1 MNILL
6 RLLAWTPLPL
16 LYVYGDILHFFTFYV
31 FRWRVDVA
39 RRNLA
44 AAFPEKPEGERESIL
59 RQNFRNLA
67 RTLMEAIWGS
77 RASGEEL
84 MRRVAFEN
92 PEVIEKYK
100 AAQQSVVLLTA
111 HTCNWEWLLL
121 AAGARFGI
129 PIDAVYKTLR
139 LQVVDAFTRDM
150 SSRFGGNPIPFENF
164 VFELLKRAGQ
174 ARAYGLLAD
183 QTPVKRMP
191 KYWTKFLNQD
201 TAFFLGPERIARYL
215 DAPGALRRDE
225 ARRRRDVL
233 GEAARAR
240 RAALRGRGCR
250 REDRRRLR
258 ARPRGDDPRPSGRL
272 AVDPQQVEV
281 RAAAGRVDR
290 QHVRAS
296 RARDLVGPRVHCS
309 TRHRLPVPI
318 VAGLL
323 HCDCNVA
330 IIRLLRST
338 QCHPST
344 SRTARVALAE
354 FSVALRSAP

>member
-1 MNILL
+1 MNIFL

-16 LYVYGDILHFFTFYV
+16 LYVYGDILHFLTFYV
-31 FRWRVDVA
+31 FRWRVDPA

-44 AAFPEKPEGERESIL
+44 AAFPDMPAAERESIL
-59 RQNFRNLA
+59 RQNYRNLA
-67 RTLMEAIWGS
+67 RTLMEAFWGA
-77 RASGEEL
+77 RASGEAL
-84 MRRVAFEN
+84 MARVAFEN

-150 SSRFGGNPIPFENF
+150 RSRFGGNPIPFENF

-215 DAPGALRRDE
+215 DAPVLYVEMKRAGKGRYSVRLHVIAEPPYEDE
-225 ARRRRDVL
+225 DAGVKIAEAYARGL
-233 GEAARAR
+233 EATIRAHP
-240 RAALRGRGCR
+240 ADWLWIHNKWKY
-250 REDRRRLR
+250 
-258 ARPRGDDPRPSGRL
+258 ARPPD
-272 AVDPQQVEV
+272 E
-281 RAAAGRVDR
+281 
-290 QHVRAS
+290 
-296 RARDLVGPRVHCS
+296 
-309 TRHRLPVPI
+309 
-318 VAGLL
+318 
-323 HCDCNVA
+323 
-330 IIRLLRST
+330 
-338 QCHPST
+338 
-344 SRTARVALAE
+344 
-354 FSVALRSAP
+354 

>member
-31 FRWRVDVA
+31 FRWRVGVA

-44 AAFPEKPEGERESIL
+44 AAFPGMPEGERESIL

-150 SSRFGGNPIPFENF
+150 RSRFGGNPIPFENF

-215 DAPGALRRDE
+215 DAPVLYVEMKRAGVGKYSVKLHVLAEPPYEDE
-225 ARRRRDVL
+225 DAGVKIAEAYARGL
-233 GEAARAR
+233 EATIRAHP
-240 RAALRGRGCR
+240 ADWLWIHNKWKY
-250 REDRRRLR
+250 
-258 ARPRGDDPRPSGRL
+258 ARPLD
-272 AVDPQQVEV
+272 E
-281 RAAAGRVDR
+281 
-290 QHVRAS
+290 
-296 RARDLVGPRVHCS
+296 
-309 TRHRLPVPI
+309 
-318 VAGLL
+318 
-323 HCDCNVA
+323 
-330 IIRLLRST
+330 
-338 QCHPST
+338 
-344 SRTARVALAE
+344 
-354 FSVALRSAP
+354 

>member
-1 MNILL
+1 MNIFL

-16 LYVYGDILHFFTFYV
+16 LYVYGDILHFLTFYV
-31 FRWRVDVA
+31 FRWRVDLA

-44 AAFPEKPEGERESIL
+44 AAFPDMPAAERESIL
-59 RQNFRNLA
+59 RQNYRNLA
-67 RTLMEAIWGS
+67 RTLMEAFWGA
-77 RASGEEL
+77 RASGEAL
-84 MRRVAFEN
+84 MARVAFEN

-150 SSRFGGNPIPFENF
+150 RSRFGGNPIPFENF

-201 TAFFLGPERIARYL
+201 TAFFLSPERIARYL
-215 DAPGALRRDE
+215 DAPVLYVEMKRAGKGRYSVRLHVIAEPPYEDDDAGVKIAE
-225 ARRRRDVL
+225 AYARGL
-233 GEAARAR
+233 EATIRAHP
-240 RAALRGRGCR
+240 ADWLWIHNKWKY
-250 REDRRRLR
+250 
-258 ARPRGDDPRPSGRL
+258 ARPAD
-272 AVDPQQVEV
+272 E
-281 RAAAGRVDR
+281 
-290 QHVRAS
+290 
-296 RARDLVGPRVHCS
+296 
-309 TRHRLPVPI
+309 
-318 VAGLL
+318 
-323 HCDCNVA
+323 
-330 IIRLLRST
+330 
-338 QCHPST
+338 
-344 SRTARVALAE
+344 
-354 FSVALRSAP
+354 

>member
-1 MNILL
+1 MNIFL
-6 RLLAWTPLPL
+6 RLLALTPLPL
-16 LYVYGDILHFFTFYV
+16 LYLYGDILHFFTFHV
-31 FRWRVDVA
+31 FRWRVEVA

-59 RQNFRNLA
+59 RQNYRNLA

-100 AAQQSVVLLTA
+100 AAKQSVVLLTA

-150 SSRFGGNPIPFENF
+150 RSRFGGNPIPFENF

-215 DAPGALRRDE
+215 DAPVLYVEMKRAGVGKYSVKLHVLAEPPYEDE
-225 ARRRRDVL
+225 DAGVKIAESYARGL
-233 GEAARAR
+233 EATIRAHP
-240 RAALRGRGCR
+240 ADWLWIHNKWKY
-250 REDRRRLR
+250 
-258 ARPRGDDPRPSGRL
+258 ARPPD
-272 AVDPQQVEV
+272 E
-281 RAAAGRVDR
+281 
-290 QHVRAS
+290 
-296 RARDLVGPRVHCS
+296 
-309 TRHRLPVPI
+309 
-318 VAGLL
+318 
-323 HCDCNVA
+323 
-330 IIRLLRST
+330 
-338 QCHPST
+338 
-344 SRTARVALAE
+344 
-354 FSVALRSAP
+354 

>member
-1 MNILL
+1 MNIVL

-16 LYVYGDILHFFTFYV
+16 LYVYGDILHFLTFYV
-31 FRWRVDVA
+31 FRWRVDLA

-44 AAFPEKPEGERESIL
+44 AAFPDMPAAERESIL
-59 RQNFRNLA
+59 RQNYRNLA
-67 RTLMEAIWGS
+67 RTLMEAFWGA
-77 RASGEEL
+77 RASGEAL
-84 MRRVAFEN
+84 MARVAFEN

-139 LQVVDAFTRDM
+139 LKVVDAFTRDM
-150 SSRFGGNPIPFENF
+150 RSRFGGNPIPFENF

-215 DAPGALRRDE
+215 DAPVLYVEMKRAGKGRYSVRLHVIAEPPYEDDDAGVKIAE
-225 ARRRRDVL
+225 AYARGL
-233 GEAARAR
+233 EATIRAHP
-240 RAALRGRGCR
+240 ADWLWIHNKWKY
-250 REDRRRLR
+250 
-258 ARPRGDDPRPSGRL
+258 ARPAD
-272 AVDPQQVEV
+272 E
-281 RAAAGRVDR
+281 
-290 QHVRAS
+290 
-296 RARDLVGPRVHCS
+296 
-309 TRHRLPVPI
+309 
-318 VAGLL
+318 
-323 HCDCNVA
+323 
-330 IIRLLRST
+330 
-338 QCHPST
+338 
-344 SRTARVALAE
+344 
-354 FSVALRSAP
+354 

>member
-1 MNILL
+1 MNIFL

-16 LYVYGDILHFFTFYV
+16 LYVYGDILHFLTFYV
-31 FRWRVDVA
+31 FRWRVDLA

-44 AAFPEKPEGERESIL
+44 AAFPDMPAAERESIL
-59 RQNFRNLA
+59 RQNYRNLA

-77 RASGEEL
+77 RASGEAL

-139 LQVVDAFTRDM
+139 LTVVDAFTREM
-150 SSRFGGNPIPFENF
+150 RSRFGGNPIPFENF

-215 DAPGALRRDE
+215 DAPVLYVEMKRAGKGRYSVRLHVIAEPPYEDDDAGVKIAE
-225 ARRRRDVL
+225 AYARGL
-233 GEAARAR
+233 EATIRAHP
-240 RAALRGRGCR
+240 ADWLWIHNKWKY
-250 REDRRRLR
+250 
-258 ARPRGDDPRPSGRL
+258 ARPAD
-272 AVDPQQVEV
+272 E
-281 RAAAGRVDR
+281 
-290 QHVRAS
+290 
-296 RARDLVGPRVHCS
+296 
-309 TRHRLPVPI
+309 
-318 VAGLL
+318 
-323 HCDCNVA
+323 
-330 IIRLLRST
+330 
-338 QCHPST
+338 
-344 SRTARVALAE
+344 
-354 FSVALRSAP
+354 

>member
-1 MNILL
+1 
-6 RLLAWTPLPL
+6 
-16 LYVYGDILHFFTFYV
+16 
-31 FRWRVDVA
+31 
-39 RRNLA
+39 
-44 AAFPEKPEGERESIL
+44 
-59 RQNFRNLA
+59 
-67 RTLMEAIWGS
+67 
-77 RASGEEL
+77 

-150 SSRFGGNPIPFENF
+150 RSRFGGNPIPFENF

-215 DAPGALRRDE
+215 DAPVLYVEMKRAGVGKYSVKLHVLAEPPYEDE
-225 ARRRRDVL
+225 DAGVKIAEGYARGL
-233 GEAARAR
+233 EATIRAHP
-240 RAALRGRGCR
+240 ADWLWIHNKWKY
-250 REDRRRLR
+250 
-258 ARPRGDDPRPSGRL
+258 ARPPD
-272 AVDPQQVEV
+272 E
-281 RAAAGRVDR
+281 
-290 QHVRAS
+290 
-296 RARDLVGPRVHCS
+296 
-309 TRHRLPVPI
+309 
-318 VAGLL
+318 
-323 HCDCNVA
+323 
-330 IIRLLRST
+330 
-338 QCHPST
+338 
-344 SRTARVALAE
+344 
-354 FSVALRSAP
+354 

>member
-1 MNILL
+1 MNIFL

-16 LYVYGDILHFFTFYV
+16 LYVYGDILHFLTFYV
-31 FRWRVDVA
+31 FRWRVDLA

-44 AAFPEKPEGERESIL
+44 AAFPDMPAAERQSIL
-59 RQNFRNLA
+59 RQNYRNLA
-67 RTLMEAIWGS
+67 RTLMEAFWGA
-77 RASGEEL
+77 RASGEAL
-84 MRRVAFEN
+84 MARVAFEN

-150 SSRFGGNPIPFENF
+150 RSRFGGNPIPFENF

-215 DAPGALRRDE
+215 DAPVLYVEMKRAGKGRYSVRLHVIAEPPYEDDDAGVKIAE
-225 ARRRRDVL
+225 AYARGL
-233 GEAARAR
+233 EATIRAHP
-240 RAALRGRGCR
+240 ADWLWIHNKWKY
-250 REDRRRLR
+250 
-258 ARPRGDDPRPSGRL
+258 ARPAD
-272 AVDPQQVEV
+272 E
-281 RAAAGRVDR
+281 
-290 QHVRAS
+290 
-296 RARDLVGPRVHCS
+296 
-309 TRHRLPVPI
+309 
-318 VAGLL
+318 
-323 HCDCNVA
+323 
-330 IIRLLRST
+330 
-338 QCHPST
+338 
-344 SRTARVALAE
+344 
-354 FSVALRSAP
+354 

>member
-31 FRWRVDVA
+31 FRWRVDLA

-44 AAFPEKPEGERESIL
+44 AAFPGMPEGERESIL

-150 SSRFGGNPIPFENF
+150 RSRFGGNPIPFENF

-215 DAPGALRRDE
+215 DAP
-225 ARRRRDVL
+225 VL
-233 GEAARAR
+233 YVEMKRAGVGKYSVK
-240 RAALRGRGCR
+240 L
-250 REDRRRLR
+250 
-258 ARPRGDDPRPSGRL
+258 
-272 AVDPQQVEV
+272 
-281 RAAAGRVDR
+281 
-290 QHVRAS
+290 HV
-296 RARDLVGPRVHCS
+296 
-309 TRHRLPVPI
+309 
-318 VAGLL
+318 
-323 HCDCNVA
+323 
-330 IIRLLRST
+330 
-338 QCHPST
+338 
-344 SRTARVALAE
+344 LAE
-354 FSVALRSAP
+354 PPYEDEDAGVKIAEAYARGLEATIRAHPADWLWIHNKWKYGRPADE

>member
-16 LYVYGDILHFFTFYV
+16 LYLYGDILHFFTFYV

-44 AAFPEKPEGERESIL
+44 AAFPEKPEAERESIL

-150 SSRFGGNPIPFENF
+150 RSRFGGNPIPFENF

-215 DAPGALRRDE
+215 DAPVLYVEMKRAGVGKYSVKLHVLAEPPYEDE
-225 ARRRRDVL
+225 DAGVKIAEGYARGL
-233 GEAARAR
+233 EATIRAHP
-240 RAALRGRGCR
+240 ADWLWIHNKWKY
-250 REDRRRLR
+250 
-258 ARPRGDDPRPSGRL
+258 ARPAD
-272 AVDPQQVEV
+272 E
-281 RAAAGRVDR
+281 
-290 QHVRAS
+290 
-296 RARDLVGPRVHCS
+296 
-309 TRHRLPVPI
+309 
-318 VAGLL
+318 
-323 HCDCNVA
+323 
-330 IIRLLRST
+330 
-338 QCHPST
+338 
-344 SRTARVALAE
+344 
-354 FSVALRSAP
+354 

>member
-1 MNILL
+1 
-6 RLLAWTPLPL
+6 
-16 LYVYGDILHFFTFYV
+16 
-31 FRWRVDVA
+31 
-39 RRNLA
+39 
-44 AAFPEKPEGERESIL
+44 
-59 RQNFRNLA
+59 
-67 RTLMEAIWGS
+67 MEAIWGS

-150 SSRFGGNPIPFENF
+150 RSRFGGNPIPFENF

-215 DAPGALRRDE
+215 DAPVLYVEMKRAGVGKYSVKLHVLAEPPYEDE
-225 ARRRRDVL
+225 DAGVKIAEGYARGL
-233 GEAARAR
+233 EATIRAHP
-240 RAALRGRGCR
+240 ADWLWIHNKWKY
-250 REDRRRLR
+250 
-258 ARPRGDDPRPSGRL
+258 ARPAD
-272 AVDPQQVEV
+272 E
-281 RAAAGRVDR
+281 
-290 QHVRAS
+290 
-296 RARDLVGPRVHCS
+296 
-309 TRHRLPVPI
+309 
-318 VAGLL
+318 
-323 HCDCNVA
+323 
-330 IIRLLRST
+330 
-338 QCHPST
+338 
-344 SRTARVALAE
+344 
-354 FSVALRSAP
+354 

>member
-1 MNILL
+1 MNIFL

-16 LYVYGDILHFFTFYV
+16 LYVYGDILHFLTFYV
-31 FRWRVDVA
+31 FRWRVDLA

-44 AAFPEKPEGERESIL
+44 AAFPDMPAAERESIL
-59 RQNFRNLA
+59 RQNYRNLA
-67 RTLMEAIWGS
+67 RTLMEAFWGA
-77 RASGEEL
+77 RASGEAL
-84 MRRVAFEN
+84 MARVAFEN

-150 SSRFGGNPIPFENF
+150 RSRFGGNPIPFENF

-215 DAPGALRRDE
+215 DAS
-225 ARRRRDVL
+225 VL
-233 GEAARAR
+233 YVEMTRAG
-240 RAALRGRGCR
+240 RGRYSV
-250 REDRRRLR
+250 RL
-258 ARPRGDDPRPSGRL
+258 
-272 AVDPQQVEV
+272 
-281 RAAAGRVDR
+281 
-290 QHVRAS
+290 HV
-296 RARDLVGPRVHCS
+296 
-309 TRHRLPVPI
+309 
-318 VAGLL
+318 
-323 HCDCNVA
+323 
-330 IIRLLRST
+330 
-338 QCHPST
+338 
-344 SRTARVALAE
+344 LAE
-354 FSVALRSAP
+354 PPYEDEDAGVKIAEAYARGLEATIRAHPADWLWIHNKWKYGRPADE

>member
-1 MNILL
+1 MNIFL

-16 LYVYGDILHFFTFYV
+16 LYVYGDILHFLTFYV
-31 FRWRVDVA
+31 FRWRVDLA

-44 AAFPEKPEGERESIL
+44 AAFPDMPAAERESIL
-59 RQNFRNLA
+59 RQNYRNLA
-67 RTLMEAIWGS
+67 RTLMEAFWGA
-77 RASGEEL
+77 RASGEAL
-84 MRRVAFEN
+84 MARVAFEN

-150 SSRFGGNPIPFENF
+150 RSRFGGNPIPFENF

-215 DAPGALRRDE
+215 DAPVLYVEMKRAGKGRYSVRLHVIAEPPYEDE
-225 ARRRRDVL
+225 DAGVKIAEAYARGL
-233 GEAARAR
+233 EATIRAHP
-240 RAALRGRGCR
+240 ADWLWIHNKWKY
-250 REDRRRLR
+250 
-258 ARPRGDDPRPSGRL
+258 ARPAD
-272 AVDPQQVEV
+272 E
-281 RAAAGRVDR
+281 
-290 QHVRAS
+290 
-296 RARDLVGPRVHCS
+296 
-309 TRHRLPVPI
+309 
-318 VAGLL
+318 
-323 HCDCNVA
+323 
-330 IIRLLRST
+330 
-338 QCHPST
+338 
-344 SRTARVALAE
+344 
-354 FSVALRSAP
+354 

>member
-1 MNILL
+1 MNIFL
-6 RLLAWTPLPL
+6 RLLALTPLPL
-16 LYVYGDILHFFTFYV
+16 LYVYGDILHFFTFRV
-31 FRWRVDVA
+31 FRWRVEVA

-44 AAFPEKPEGERESIL
+44 AAFPEKPEVERESIL
-59 RQNFRNLA
+59 RQNYRNLA

-150 SSRFGGNPIPFENF
+150 RSRFGGNPIPFENF

-215 DAPGALRRDE
+215 DAPVLYVEMKRAGVGKYSVKLHVLAEPPYEDE
-225 ARRRRDVL
+225 DAGVKIAEGYARGL
-233 GEAARAR
+233 EATIRAHP
-240 RAALRGRGCR
+240 ADWLWIHNKWKY
-250 REDRRRLR
+250 
-258 ARPRGDDPRPSGRL
+258 ARPPD
-272 AVDPQQVEV
+272 E
-281 RAAAGRVDR
+281 
-290 QHVRAS
+290 
-296 RARDLVGPRVHCS
+296 
-309 TRHRLPVPI
+309 
-318 VAGLL
+318 
-323 HCDCNVA
+323 
-330 IIRLLRST
+330 
-338 QCHPST
+338 
-344 SRTARVALAE
+344 
-354 FSVALRSAP
+354 

>member
-16 LYVYGDILHFFTFYV
+16 LYVYGDILHFLTFYV
-31 FRWRVDVA
+31 FRWRVDLA

-44 AAFPEKPEGERESIL
+44 AAFPAMPEAEREAIL
-59 RQNFRNLA
+59 RRNFRNLA

-77 RASGEEL
+77 RASGAEL

-150 SSRFGGNPIPFENF
+150 RSRFGGNPIPFENF

-215 DAPGALRRDE
+215 DAPVLYVEMKRAGVGKYSVKLHVLAEPPYEDE
-225 ARRRRDVL
+225 DAGVKIAEGYARGL
-233 GEAARAR
+233 EATIRAHP
-240 RAALRGRGCR
+240 ADWLWIHNKWKY
-250 REDRRRLR
+250 
-258 ARPRGDDPRPSGRL
+258 ARPPD
-272 AVDPQQVEV
+272 E
-281 RAAAGRVDR
+281 
-290 QHVRAS
+290 
-296 RARDLVGPRVHCS
+296 
-309 TRHRLPVPI
+309 
-318 VAGLL
+318 
-323 HCDCNVA
+323 
-330 IIRLLRST
+330 
-338 QCHPST
+338 
-344 SRTARVALAE
+344 
-354 FSVALRSAP
+354 

>member
-16 LYVYGDILHFFTFYV
+16 LYVYGDILHFLTFYV
-31 FRWRVDVA
+31 IRWRVDLA

-44 AAFPEKPEGERESIL
+44 AAFPAMPEAEREAVL

-150 SSRFGGNPIPFENF
+150 RSRFGGNPIPFENF

-215 DAPGALRRDE
+215 DAPVLYVEMKRAGVGKYSVKLHVLAEPPYEDE
-225 ARRRRDVL
+225 DAGVKIAEGYARGL
-233 GEAARAR
+233 EATIRAHP
-240 RAALRGRGCR
+240 ADWLWIHNKWKY
-250 REDRRRLR
+250 
-258 ARPRGDDPRPSGRL
+258 ARPPD
-272 AVDPQQVEV
+272 E
-281 RAAAGRVDR
+281 
-290 QHVRAS
+290 
-296 RARDLVGPRVHCS
+296 
-309 TRHRLPVPI
+309 
-318 VAGLL
+318 
-323 HCDCNVA
+323 
-330 IIRLLRST
+330 
-338 QCHPST
+338 
-344 SRTARVALAE
+344 
-354 FSVALRSAP
+354 

>member
-1 MNILL
+1 MNIFL

-16 LYVYGDILHFFTFYV
+16 LYVYGDILHFLTFYV
-31 FRWRVDVA
+31 FRWRVDLA

-44 AAFPEKPEGERESIL
+44 AAFPDMPAAERESIL
-59 RQNFRNLA
+59 RQNYRNLA

-92 PEVIEKYK
+92 PGVIEKYK

-150 SSRFGGNPIPFENF
+150 RSRFGGNPIPFENF

-215 DAPGALRRDE
+215 DAPVLYVEMKRAGVGKYSVQLHVLAEPPYEDE
-225 ARRRRDVL
+225 DAGVKIAEAYARGL
-233 GEAARAR
+233 EATIRAHP
-240 RAALRGRGCR
+240 ADWLWIHNKWKY
-250 REDRRRLR
+250 
-258 ARPRGDDPRPSGRL
+258 ARPPD
-272 AVDPQQVEV
+272 E
-281 RAAAGRVDR
+281 
-290 QHVRAS
+290 
-296 RARDLVGPRVHCS
+296 
-309 TRHRLPVPI
+309 
-318 VAGLL
+318 
-323 HCDCNVA
+323 
-330 IIRLLRST
+330 
-338 QCHPST
+338 
-344 SRTARVALAE
+344 
-354 FSVALRSAP
+354 

>member
-16 LYVYGDILHFFTFYV
+16 LYVYGDILHFLTFYI
-31 FRWRVDVA
+31 FRWRVDLA

-44 AAFPEKPEGERESIL
+44 AAFPAMPEAEREAIL

-77 RASGEEL
+77 RASGAEL

-150 SSRFGGNPIPFENF
+150 RSRFGGNPIPFENF

-215 DAPGALRRDE
+215 DAPVLYVEMKRAGVGKYSVKLHVLAEPPYEDE
-225 ARRRRDVL
+225 DAGVKIAEAYARGL
-233 GEAARAR
+233 EATIRAHP
-240 RAALRGRGCR
+240 ADWLWIHNKWKY
-250 REDRRRLR
+250 
-258 ARPRGDDPRPSGRL
+258 ARPPD
-272 AVDPQQVEV
+272 E
-281 RAAAGRVDR
+281 
-290 QHVRAS
+290 
-296 RARDLVGPRVHCS
+296 
-309 TRHRLPVPI
+309 
-318 VAGLL
+318 
-323 HCDCNVA
+323 
-330 IIRLLRST
+330 
-338 QCHPST
+338 
-344 SRTARVALAE
+344 
-354 FSVALRSAP
+354 

>member
-16 LYVYGDILHFFTFYV
+16 LYLYGDILHFFTFYV

-44 AAFPEKPEGERESIL
+44 AAFPEKPEAERESIL

-150 SSRFGGNPIPFENF
+150 RSRFGGNPIPFENF

-215 DAPGALRRDE
+215 DAPVLYVEMKRAGVGKYSVKLHVLAEPPYEDE
-225 ARRRRDVL
+225 DAGVKIAEGYARGLEATIRAHRRRT
-233 GEAARAR
+233 
-240 RAALRGRGCR
+240 
-250 REDRRRLR
+250 
-258 ARPRGDDPRPSGRL
+258 S
-272 AVDPQQVEV
+272 
-281 RAAAGRVDR
+281 DR

-296 RARDLVGPRVHCS
+296 RARDLFGPRVHCP
-309 TRHRLPVPI
+309 RHAFRSRSLR
-318 VAGLL
+318 G
-323 HCDCNVA
+323 CCTA
-330 IIRLLRST
+330 IAMSL
-338 QCHPST
+338 
-344 SRTARVALAE
+344 
-354 FSVALRSAP
+354 

>member
-16 LYVYGDILHFFTFYV
+16 LYLYGDILHFFTFYV

-44 AAFPEKPEGERESIL
+44 AAFPEKPEAERESIL

-150 SSRFGGNPIPFENF
+150 RSRFGGNPIPFENF

-215 DAPGALRRDE
+215 DAPVLYVEMKRAGVGKYSVKLHVLAEPPYEDE
-225 ARRRRDVL
+225 DAGVKIAEGYARGL
-233 GEAARAR
+233 EATIRAHP
-240 RAALRGRGCR
+240 ADWLWIHNKWKY
-250 REDRRRLR
+250 
-258 ARPRGDDPRPSGRL
+258 ARPPD
-272 AVDPQQVEV
+272 E
-281 RAAAGRVDR
+281 
-290 QHVRAS
+290 
-296 RARDLVGPRVHCS
+296 
-309 TRHRLPVPI
+309 
-318 VAGLL
+318 
-323 HCDCNVA
+323 
-330 IIRLLRST
+330 
-338 QCHPST
+338 
-344 SRTARVALAE
+344 
-354 FSVALRSAP
+354 

>member
-16 LYVYGDILHFFTFYV
+16 LYVYGDILHFFAFYV
-31 FRWRVDVA
+31 FRWRVDLA

-44 AAFPEKPEGERESIL
+44 AAFPGMPEGERESIL

-150 SSRFGGNPIPFENF
+150 RSRFGGNPIPFENF

-215 DAPGALRRDE
+215 DAPVLYVEMKRAGAGKYSVKL
-225 ARRRRDVL
+225 
-233 GEAARAR
+233 
-240 RAALRGRGCR
+240 
-250 REDRRRLR
+250 
-258 ARPRGDDPRPSGRL
+258 
-272 AVDPQQVEV
+272 
-281 RAAAGRVDR
+281 
-290 QHVRAS
+290 HV
-296 RARDLVGPRVHCS
+296 
-309 TRHRLPVPI
+309 
-318 VAGLL
+318 
-323 HCDCNVA
+323 
-330 IIRLLRST
+330 
-338 QCHPST
+338 
-344 SRTARVALAE
+344 LAE
-354 FSVALRSAP
+354 PPYEDEDAGVKIAEAYARGLEATIRAHPADWLWIHNKWKYGRPADE

>member
-1 MNILL
+1 MNIFL

-16 LYVYGDILHFFTFYV
+16 LYVYGDILHFLTFYV
-31 FRWRVDVA
+31 FRWRVDLA

-44 AAFPEKPEGERESIL
+44 AAFPDMPAAERESIL
-59 RQNFRNLA
+59 RQNYRNLA
-67 RTLMEAIWGS
+67 RTLMEAFWGA
-77 RASGEEL
+77 RASGEAL
-84 MRRVAFEN
+84 MARVAFEN

-150 SSRFGGNPIPFENF
+150 RSRFGGNPIPFENF

-215 DAPGALRRDE
+215 DAPVLYVEMKRAGKGRYSVRLHVIAEPPYEDDDAGVKIAE
-225 ARRRRDVL
+225 AYARGL
-233 GEAARAR
+233 EATIRAHP
-240 RAALRGRGCR
+240 ADWLWIHNKWKY
-250 REDRRRLR
+250 
-258 ARPRGDDPRPSGRL
+258 ARPAD
-272 AVDPQQVEV
+272 
-281 RAAAGRVDR
+281 
-290 QHVRAS
+290 
-296 RARDLVGPRVHCS
+296 
-309 TRHRLPVPI
+309 
-318 VAGLL
+318 
-323 HCDCNVA
+323 
-330 IIRLLRST
+330 
-338 QCHPST
+338 
-344 SRTARVALAE
+344 
-354 FSVALRSAP
+354 

>member
-16 LYVYGDILHFFTFYV
+16 LYVYGDILHFLTFYV
-31 FRWRVDVA
+31 FRWRVDLA

-44 AAFPEKPEGERESIL
+44 AAFPAMPEAEREAIL

-150 SSRFGGNPIPFENF
+150 RSRFGGNPIPFENF

-215 DAPGALRRDE
+215 DAPVLYVEMKRAGVGKYSVKLHVLAEPPYEDE
-225 ARRRRDVL
+225 DAGVKIAEGYARGL
-233 GEAARAR
+233 EATIRAHP
-240 RAALRGRGCR
+240 ADWLWIHNKWKY
-250 REDRRRLR
+250 
-258 ARPRGDDPRPSGRL
+258 ARPPD
-272 AVDPQQVEV
+272 E
-281 RAAAGRVDR
+281 
-290 QHVRAS
+290 
-296 RARDLVGPRVHCS
+296 
-309 TRHRLPVPI
+309 
-318 VAGLL
+318 
-323 HCDCNVA
+323 
-330 IIRLLRST
+330 
-338 QCHPST
+338 
-344 SRTARVALAE
+344 
-354 FSVALRSAP
+354 

>member
-1 MNILL
+1 MNIFL

-16 LYVYGDILHFFTFYV
+16 LYVYGDILHFLTFYV
-31 FRWRVDVA
+31 FRWRVDLA

-44 AAFPEKPEGERESIL
+44 AAFPDMPAAERESIL
-59 RQNFRNLA
+59 RQNYRNLA
-67 RTLMEAIWGS
+67 RTLMEAFWGA
-77 RASGEEL
+77 RASGEAL
-84 MRRVAFEN
+84 MARVAFEN

-150 SSRFGGNPIPFENF
+150 RSRFGGNPIPFENF

-215 DAPGALRRDE
+215 DAPVLYVEMKRAGKGRYSVRLHVIAEPPYEDDDAGVKIAE
-225 ARRRRDVL
+225 AYARGL
-233 GEAARAR
+233 EATIRAHP
-240 RAALRGRGCR
+240 ADWLWIHNKWKY
-250 REDRRRLR
+250 
-258 ARPRGDDPRPSGRL
+258 ARPAD
-272 AVDPQQVEV
+272 E
-281 RAAAGRVDR
+281 
-290 QHVRAS
+290 
-296 RARDLVGPRVHCS
+296 
-309 TRHRLPVPI
+309 
-318 VAGLL
+318 
-323 HCDCNVA
+323 
-330 IIRLLRST
+330 
-338 QCHPST
+338 
-344 SRTARVALAE
+344 
-354 FSVALRSAP
+354 

>member
-1 MNILL
+1 MNIFL

-16 LYVYGDILHFFTFYV
+16 LYVYGDILYFIAFHV
-31 FRWRVDVA
+31 ARWRVDVA

-44 AAFPEKPEGERESIL
+44 AAFPGKPEAERESIL
-59 RQNFRNLA
+59 RQNYRNLA

-77 RASGEEL
+77 RASGEAL

-139 LQVVDAFTRDM
+139 LTVVDAFTREM
-150 SSRFGGNPIPFENF
+150 RSRFGGNPIPFENF

-183 QTPVKRMP
+183 QTTVKRMP

-215 DAPGALRRDE
+215 DAS
-225 ARRRRDVL
+225 VL
-233 GEAARAR
+233 YVEMTRAG
-240 RAALRGRGCR
+240 RGRYSV
-250 REDRRRLR
+250 RL
-258 ARPRGDDPRPSGRL
+258 
-272 AVDPQQVEV
+272 
-281 RAAAGRVDR
+281 
-290 QHVRAS
+290 HV
-296 RARDLVGPRVHCS
+296 
-309 TRHRLPVPI
+309 
-318 VAGLL
+318 
-323 HCDCNVA
+323 
-330 IIRLLRST
+330 
-338 QCHPST
+338 
-344 SRTARVALAE
+344 LAE
-354 FSVALRSAP
+354 PPYEDEDAGVKIAEAYARGLEATIRAHPADWLWIHNKWKYGRPADE